1 MAILSCHDLRMAFGG
16 PPVLDGATLH
26 VERRDRIGLVGRN
39 GEGKS
44 TFLRILAGD
53 LVPDDGRVVSPPG
66 TRVGILQQE
75 VPEGIAGTVRGFI
88 AAGLSGNADQPGPA
102 GHPYPDAHRDAHPD
116 AHRVDRLGSIL
127 DIDLDADFEVLS
139 GGQKRRALLGRA
151 LAGEPDVLLLD
162 EPTNHLDIEG
172 ILWLEGFLQRF
183 DGALV
188 FITHD
193 RAFLQRVADRVVELD
208 RGQLTTWDCDY
219 RTWLERREALL
230 ASEEK
235 RWEDEDRVLAG
246 EEAWIRQGIKARR
259 TRNEGRVRA
268 LERHR
273 EQRAQRRTRIGTAR
287 IDIRDAEKSGR
298 RVIVAEDVSFSYS
311 VAPAGDEIG
320 HEGEVPPLIRDFSM
334 TITRGDR
341 VGLVGPNGVGKTTLL
356 RLMLGTLEPTSGTVE
371 HGTSLQIAY
380 FDQHR
385 EQLDGDATVA
395 EAVAFGSDHVGTGD
409 SRRHVMS
416 YLNDFLFSPEVARQ
430 PIRALSGGERNRLLL
445 ARLFT
450 KPANVLVLD
459 EPTND
464 LDLDTLELLEARLQD
479 FAGTVLV
486 VSHDRDFLD
495 NLCTSV
501 LVFGDHGA
509 APGEVREHV
518 GGYSDW
524 RRVVERKEAE
534 EERAR
539 GEERRRKADH
549 PVAAG
554 SSAPGG
560 AGASTG
566 GATSRE
572 GTKKLGFNE
581 KYELEQLPDRIQ
593 GLEARLADAHER
605 LADPD
610 FYAGDPEDIRAVSEL
625 ASELEAEL
633 DAAVERWAELA
644 ERA

>member
-16 PPVLDGATLH
+16 PPVLDGATVH

-39 GEGKS
+39 GEGNPPPPQ
-44 TFLRILAGD
+44 ILAGA
-53 LVPDDGRVVSPPG
+53 LAPDGGRIVSPPG
-66 TRVGILQQE
+66 TRVAMLGQD
-75 VPEGIAGTVRGFI
+75 VPDDLVGTVREVV
-88 AAGLSGNADQPGPA
+88 ATGLDDSIGE
-102 GHPYPDAHRDAHPD
+102 AHRDAHQ
-116 AHRVDRLGSIL
+116 VDRLASIL
-127 DIDLDADFEVLS
+127 DLDLDADFGVLS

-151 LAGEPDVLLLD
+151 LAGDPDVLLLD

-172 ILWLEGFLQRF
+172 IVQLESFLQRF

-188 FITHD
+188 FVTHD
-193 RAFLQRVADRVVELD
+193 RAFLQRVADRIVELD

-219 RTWLERREALL
+219 RTWLDRREALL
-230 ASEEK
+230 EAEAR
-235 RWEDEDRVLAG
+235 RWEEEDRVLAE
-246 EEAWIRQGIKARR
+246 EEAWIRRGIKARR

-268 LERHR
+268 LERLR
-273 EQRAQRRTRIGTAR
+273 EQRAQRRTRVGAAR
-287 IDIRDAEKSGR
+287 IDIQDAEKSGR
-298 RVIVAEDVSFSYS
+298 RVIVAEDVSFGYPD
-311 VAPAGDEIG
+311 APEPI
-320 HEGEVPPLIRDFSM
+320 IRDFST
-334 TITRGDR
+334 TIMRGDC
-341 VGLVGPNGVGKTTLL
+341 VGLLGPNGVGKTTLL
-356 RLMLGTLEPTSGTVE
+356 KLLLRTLEPTAGSVE
-371 HGTSLQIAY
+371 HGTSLRIAY

-385 EQLDGDATVA
+385 EQLDGDDTVA
-395 EAVAFGSDHVGTGD
+395 EAVAFGSDHIGTGD
-409 SRRHVMS
+409 RRRHVMS
-416 YLNDFLFSPEVARQ
+416 YLSDFLFSPDVARQ
-430 PIRALSGGERNRLLL
+430 PVRALSGGERNRLLL

-509 APGEVREHV
+509 APGVVREHV

-534 EERAR
+534 AAEAERAR
-539 GEERRRKADH
+539 TPAPEPRRAAFGGEGAQPDTRR
-549 PVAAG
+549 
-554 SSAPGG
+554 
-560 AGASTG
+560 
-566 GATSRE
+566 
-572 GTKKLGFNE
+572 KLGFNE
-581 KYELEQLPDRIQ
+581 KYELEQLPARIEA
-593 GLEARLADAHER
+593 LEAQVAELHAQ

-610 FYAGDPEDIRAVSEL
+610 FYQGDPDEVRTVTERAAEVET
-625 ASELEAEL
+625 ELEA
-633 DAAVERWAELA
+633 AVDRWAELA

>member
-1 MAILSCHDLRMAFGG
+1 MAFGG

-44 TFLRILAGD
+44 TFLGILAGE
-53 LVPDDGRVVSPPG
+53 LAPDGGRVVSPPG
-66 TRVGILQQE
+66 TRVTLLPQE
-75 VPEGIAGTVRGFI
+75 VPEGVHGSVRAFI
-88 AAGLSGNADQPGPA
+88 ASGLPASAGGAPEE
-102 GHPYPDAHRDAHPD
+102 AHE
-116 AHRVDRLGSIL
+116 VDRLGSIL
-127 DIDLDADFEVLS
+127 DIDLSAEFDVLS

-151 LAGEPDVLLLD
+151 LAGQPDVLLLD

-172 ILWLEGFLQRF
+172 ILWLEDFVRRF
-183 DGALV
+183 DGALL

-193 RAFLQRVADRVVELD
+193 RAFLQRVAGRIVELD

-230 ASEEK
+230 DAEER
-235 RWEDEDRVLAG
+235 RWEEEDRVLAE
-246 EEAWIRQGIKARR
+246 EEAWIRRGIKARR

-268 LERHR
+268 LEQLR
-273 EQRAQRRTRIGTAR
+273 EQRARRRTRIGAAR
-287 IDIRDAEKSGR
+287 IDIQDAEKSGR
-298 RVIVAEDVSFSYS
+298 RVIVAEDVSFGYS
-311 VAPAGDEIG
+311 SAPSGDAAPATA
-320 HEGEVPPLIRDFSM
+320 PPLLIRDFST
-334 TITRGDR
+334 TIMRGDR

-356 RLMLGTLEPTSGTVE
+356 RLLLGTLEPTSGSVR
-371 HGTSLQIAY
+371 HGTSLRIAY

-385 EQLDGDATVA
+385 EQLNGDETVA

-409 SRRHVMS
+409 RRRHVMS
-416 YLNDFLFSPEVARQ
+416 YLSDFLFRPDVARQ
-430 PIRALSGGERNRLLL
+430 PVRALSGGERNRLLL

-450 KPANVLVLD
+450 RPANVLVLD

-464 LDLDTLELLEARLQD
+464 LDLDTLELLEARLQE

-501 LVFGDHGA
+501 LVFGDQGGRHAA
-509 APGEVREHV
+509 APGVVREHV

-524 RRVVERKEAE
+524 RRAVERREAE
-534 EERAR
+534 AADGRVTAR
-539 GEERRRKADH
+539 PAQC
-549 PVAAG
+549 PP
-554 SSAPGG
+554 SS
-560 AGASTG
+560 
-566 GATSRE
+566 GATIPQA
-572 GTKKLGFNE
+572 GPKKLGFNE
-581 KYELEQLPDRIQ
+581 KYELEQLPDRIEA
-593 GLEARLADAHER
+593 LEARLGELHAQ

-610 FYAGDPEDIRAVSEL
+610 FYQRDPEDVRTVTAL
-625 ASELEAEL
+625 ATEVETELET
-633 DAAVERWAELA
+633 AVERWAELA

>member
-1 MAILSCHDLRMAFGG
+1 MAFGG

-44 TFLRILAGD
+44 TFLKILAGE

-66 TRVGILQQE
+66 TRVGILNQD
-75 VPEGIAGTVRGFI
+75 VPDEIGGGVRAFI
-88 AAGLSGNADQPGPA
+88 EAGL
-102 GHPYPDAHRDAHPD
+102 RDPLHD
-116 AHRVDRLGSIL
+116 VHGEAHRVDRLASML
-127 DIDLDADFEVLS
+127 EIDLDADFDVLS

-172 ILWLEGFLQRF
+172 ILWLEDFLQRF

-193 RAFLQRVADRVVELD
+193 RAFLQKVAGRIVELD

-230 ASEEK
+230 ANEEK
-235 RWEDEDRVLAG
+235 RWEEEDRVLAE
-246 EEAWIRQGIKARR
+246 EEAWIRRGIKARR

-268 LERHR
+268 LERLR

-311 VAPAGDEIG
+311 ED
-320 HEGEVPPLIRDFSM
+320 GEPLIRDFSA

-356 RLMLGTLEPTSGTVE
+356 RLLLGRLEPDSGRVE
-371 HGTSLQIAY
+371 HGTSLEIAY

-385 EQLDGDATVA
+385 EQLDGNDTVA
-395 EAVAFGSDHVGTGD
+395 EAVAFGSDHVGSGD

-416 YLNDFLFSPEVARQ
+416 YLNDFLFTPEVARQ
-430 PIRALSGGERNRLLL
+430 PVRALSGGERNRLLL

-450 KPANVLVLD
+450 RPANVLVLD

-464 LDLDTLELLEARLQD
+464 LDLDTLELLETRLQE
-479 FAGTVLV
+479 FSGTVLV

-509 APGEVREHV
+509 SPGEVREHV

-524 RRVVERKEAE
+524 RRVVERKRDAEAE
-534 EERAR
+534 KRDATDAR
-539 GEERRRKADH
+539 TARDGSRSDAGTGNG
-549 PVAAG
+549 AG
-554 SSAPGG
+554 SGPAVGHSESAG
-560 AGASTG
+560 
-566 GATSRE
+566 TSS
-572 GTKKLGFNE
+572 GPKKLGFNE
-581 KYELEQLPDRIQ
+581 KYELEQLPDRIEE
-593 GLEARLADAHER
+593 LEARLEALHAR

-610 FYAGDPEDIRAVSEL
+610 FYQGDPDEIREVTQKAAEVETG
-625 ASELEAEL
+625 LE
-633 DAAVERWAELA
+633 AAVERWAELA